1 MEPIIDKISNLEE
14 SDIVYEDYLKVFDEF
29 IALHNQKIL
38 NYMLGLLFERPLQ
51 QYRIEVITN
60 NAEVLGYELY
70 SNTTIDDII
79 PRIFEEIF
87 SSLDNKSRL
96 ESLIYCICQLSVNI
110 LNENIMKF
118 ITDCLDQI
126 KKHKEKSPE
135 KLMIV
140 LDVMKFFFQNSL
152 LDIAKHVPEF
162 LYYFIPFLFVEKPEM
177 ASIINALLKSLLKT
191 QQKEQCCLFLNEFY
205 SKLSSAFS
213 NRKENSSVIY
223 ALNQDTGLDPY
234 TNILIN
240 SLVYGWQNDCENAL
254 KFYQLIFSTV
264 RAEFISPHTLKL
276 MGPLI
281 RVANYNYDIGF
292 KKRIVEVLGN
302 FHQMKLPIKAFE
314 SQLLLTYFRLIKEAF
329 YEEEVLRI
337 LVENFMDLFTISV
350 RKDFMMNE
358 LFVKF
363 KETLADETG
372 KNGYLFVMIKA
383 LKKNIEFFSKALLEN
398 LFNNMMGLGLL
409 EINSVETV
417 YYMGKA
423 LGYLATFTKKS
434 LIKEAIIRESHG
446 LSEEN
451 KEEFENNVE
460 NYKALCNILGILA
473 IKRLDFDEETMKIVE
488 KIAEDLFA
496 GLNGLKN
503 EGQVD
508 FCMRFFRRI
517 DRDNGK
523 VKGVL
528 LNKKLVENTR
538 KEIKEKFKA
547 FELI

>member
-1 MEPIIDKISNLEE
+1 MEPVLEKMSNLEE

-29 IALHNQKIL
+29 IALNNQKIL
-38 NYMLGLLFERPLQ
+38 NYMLGILFERPLQ

-60 NAEVLGYELY
+60 NAGRLGYEMY
-70 SNTTIDDII
+70 SNTTIDDIV

-110 LNENIMKF
+110 IDENIMKF
-118 ITDCLDQI
+118 ITDCLEQI

-140 LDVMKFFFQNSL
+140 LDIMKFFFQNSL
-152 LDIAKHVPEF
+152 LDIAAHVPEF

-177 ASIINALLKSLLKT
+177 ATVINSLLKT
-191 QQKEQCCLFLNEFY
+191 QQKDQCSLFLNEFY
-205 SKLSSAFS
+205 NKLASAFS
-213 NRKENSSVIY
+213 NRKDSTSVIY

-234 TNILIN
+234 INILIN
-240 SLVYGWQNDCENAL
+240 SLVYGLQNDCETAL
-254 KFYQLIFSTV
+254 KFYQLVFSTV
-264 RAEFISPHTLKL
+264 KGEFISPHTLKL

-292 KKRIVEVLGN
+292 KMRIIEVLGK
-302 FHQMKLPIKAFE
+302 FHEMKLPIKAFE

-329 YEEEVLRI
+329 YEKEILKI
-337 LVENFMDLFTISV
+337 LVENFLDLFTISM

-358 LFVKF
+358 LFARF

-372 KNGYLFVMIKA
+372 KNGYLLVMNKA

-417 YYMGKA
+417 YYMGRA

-446 LSEEN
+446 LCEEN

-460 NYKALCNILGILA
+460 NYKALCNILGVLA
-473 IKRLDFDEETMKIVE
+473 NKNLEFDEETMKLVE
-488 KIAEDLFA
+488 KISEDVFA

-503 EGQVD
+503 EVQVD
-508 FCMRFFRRI
+508 FCMRFFKRI

-523 VKGVL
+523 VKTVVL
-528 LNKKLVENTR
+528 RKKLVEKTR